1 MVNFINRTIGGW
13 LDDMAKQHP
22 DHEALVYVDRG
33 LRLTYHEFNEVCRR
47 AAKGLHQ
54 LGVKKG
60 DHVAI
65 WATNYPEWLIT
76 LFATAKLG
84 AVLVTVNTNYRTFE
98 LEYLLRQSD
107 SMTMVF
113 IDGIK
118 TANYVEILND
128 LLPELEESEPGK
140 LNTDKLPYL
149 KNLIYVPNPRDP
161 KPAPAG
167 TFSWDQLMALGD
179 DVPDSVLN
187 EIEAGLDPHDVV
199 NMQYTSGT
207 TGFPKGVML
216 THYNIINNGFFI
228 GENMRFTKD
237 DRLCIP
243 VPFFHCFGLVLA
255 VMACL
260 THASTMVPV
269 EVYSPTKVMQTIQA
283 ERCTAVHGVPTM
295 YIFMLEHP
303 DFDQYDFSSLRTGIM
318 SGSPCPIA
326 TMRQVIE
333 KMNMREITIPYG
345 QTEASPVTTMT
356 NTDDPLERRVT
367 TVGRAMPAIECKLVD
382 PDTGKEVGP
391 NVQGE
396 FCCRGYNVMR
406 GYYKMEEATRAAID
420 EDGWLHSG
428 DLAVRDEEGYYRITG
443 RIKDM
448 IIRGGENIYPREIEE
463 LIYTHPAVQDVQ
475 VIGVPSKKFGEEVM
489 ACIILKDGAET
500 TVDEMHDFIAKN
512 ISRHKVPSYIKFVDS
527 FPMTASGK
535 IQKFKMREQ
544 AIAELGLGEDAG
556 IETA

>member
-1 MVNFINRTIGGW
+1 MVSFIDRTVGGW
-13 LDDMAKQHP
+13 LDDMAKKYP

-33 LRLTYHEFNEVCRR
+33 LRWTYHEFNEVCRR
-47 AAKGLHQ
+47 AAKGFHKM
-54 LGVKKG
+54 GVKKG

-76 LFATAKLG
+76 LFASAKLG

-128 LLPELEESEPGK
+128 LLPELVGSEPGA
-140 LNTDKLPYL
+140 LNSDKLPYL

-161 KPAPAG
+161 KEAPSG
-167 TFSWDQLMALGD
+167 TFAWDELMALGD
-179 DVPDSVLN
+179 DVPDSVLD

-228 GENMRFTKD
+228 GENMRFTKE

-269 EVYSPTKVMQTIQA
+269 EVYSPVKVMETIQA
-283 ERCTAVHGVPTM
+283 EHCTAVHGVPTM

-303 DFDQYDFSSLRTGIM
+303 DFDKYDFSSLRTGIM

-326 TMRQVIE
+326 TMRQVVE

-356 NTDDPLERRVT
+356 NTEDSLERRVT
-367 TVGRAMPAIECKLVD
+367 TVGRAMPAIECKIVD
-382 PDTGKEVGP
+382 PETGEDVGP

-406 GYYKMEEATRAAID
+406 GYYKMEEATRAVID

-428 DLAVRDEEGYYRITG
+428 DLAMCDEDGYYRITG

-463 LIYTHPAVQDVQ
+463 LIYTHEAVQDVQ

-489 ACIILKDGAET
+489 ACIILKEGMSV

-544 AIAELGLGEDAG
+544 AIAELNLGDDAN